1 MFSTLLI
8 GEGTLLIL
16 CAQILLRHG
25 HAIEAIVS
33 ASNAIREWAREQKI
47 RCLPRLDG
55 LPAAM
60 AGRPVDYLFSIAN
73 LFVVPA
79 RILALPRL
87 GAINFHD
94 GPLPRYAGLHAT
106 TWAILNRETSHGVTW
121 HEMRETVDTGGILQ
135 QRLFELA
142 PDETAFTLNRKCFT
156 AGIESFEEL
165 VRGLGEGQVRARPQ
179 DGSER
184 TYFGK
189 HTRPP
194 AQACIDWTLPA
205 ETIAAFVRAL
215 DFGSYPNPLEV
226 PKVVVDGRALLV
238 PRIEVLSACSDSP
251 PGTVLDIAGDAVRVA
266 TSTTQVVIPRL
277 LTVGG
282 EVVTAT
288 AAGIAP
294 GYRFEP
300 LPADAVAR
308 LTELGPSIVRHEDF
322 WRDRLLDLAPLEL
335 PFACR
340 GASPPGSRP
349 RATDTL
355 VTPPVPAVAGDRAD
369 GLTAALILYLARIAG
384 RSSFDVGFG
393 HAGIEGFRS
402 DLELFFAPQVPL
414 HVAVDGDGSGEEA
427 LRAVLGELETARDQH
442 TYARSLVART
452 PDLRGRDIRL
462 PIGIEQ
468 RDEPEDAADD
478 NDLTIWVSRDGRTS
492 NWSYRLA
499 VVDHAQIVE
508 HQRAFT
514 AFLQHLTANLGAP
527 LASIS
532 LLTDAERERL
542 LVTWNATHKAYPDEA
557 TVHALF
563 EQQVRRTPDAVAVI
577 CDDQQRSYDE
587 LNRAANQLARH
598 LQRLGAGPEVLV
610 GLCLERSI
618 DLLTGLYG
626 ILKAGAAYVPLDP
639 AYPADRLALMVEDA
653 RCPIILT
660 QQSLLQRLP
669 PHRAKVVCIDT
680 DRESIEREPDGDLDA
695 GVTGRDLSYVIY
707 TSGSTGRPKGVMVEH
722 RNVVNFFAGMDE
734 RVPHGDRRTLA
745 GGDQPLVRHLGA
757 RAVLDPGA
765 RVQGGYP
772 SRSRPASCPRPAGS
786 SRRRPDFSL
795 FYFASDEGGER
806 RRTSTACCSKGR
818 SSPTGNGFA
827 AVWTPERHFHAFGGL
842 YPNPAV
848 TSAAIAAITRS
859 VEIRAGSC
867 VSAAAPPD
875 PRRRGVGGRRQHLA
889 GPRRHL
895 LRLRLAAERL
905 RPRAGQLR
913 RPQERHVRRH
923 RDRAAPVARRDGPVS
938 RAAMGKEVDVRT
950 LPRPVQTELPIWVT
964 AAGNPET
971 FRRPAQLGAS
981 VLTHLLGQSVDDA
994 GREDR
999 HLPRGLA
1006 GGRASGRW
1014 PRDADAAHLRRRRR
1028 RPRCARSCAADEGL
1042 PAQLAGSDQ
1051 AGRLDLPDVQAARRG
1066 DRADPPRDVRRAGAL
1081 AGGHGRACSTRLR
1094 ALLRDERPVRH
1105 ARQPASRMVERLQG
1119 DRASTRSPA

>member
-722 RNVVNFFAGMDE
+722 RNVTNFFAGMDD
-734 RVPHGDRRTLA
+734 RVPHGSPGTWLAVTSLSFDISVLELFWTTVRGFKVVIHRGPDRHRA
-745 GGDQPLVRHLGA
+745 RDRGA
-757 RAVLDPGA
+757 RAAG
-765 RVQGGYP
+765 VQ
-772 SRSRPASCPRPAGS
+772 
-786 SRRRPDFSL
+786 FSL
-795 FYFASDEGGER
+795 FYFASDEGENAADKYRLLLEGAKFADR
-806 RRTSTACCSKGR
+806 
-818 SSPTGNGFA
+818 NGFA
-827 AVWTPERHFHAFGGL
+827 AVWTPERHFGAFGGL
-842 YPNPAV
+842 YPNPSV
-848 TSAAIAAITRS
+848 TSAALAAITRS
-859 VEIRAGSC
+859 LASERAAACRPCTARSGLRRNGRSWTTSPAAASGSRSPPAGSLTTSC
-867 VSAAAPPD
+867 CSPGSTPIASRSCSAASRSCDGCGGARRSGFPVRMARRSRSGPCPGRSRPSCRSGSRSRGTRRRFAWRAPP
-875 PRRRGVGGRRQHLA
+875 
-889 GPRRHL
+889 
-895 LRLRLAAERL
+895 
-905 RPRAGQLR
+905 
-913 RPQERHVRRH
+913 
-923 RDRAAPVARRDGPVS
+923 
-938 RAAMGKEVDVRT
+938 
-950 LPRPVQTELPIWVT
+950 
-964 AAGNPET
+964 
-971 FRRPAQLGAS
+971 
-981 VLTHLLGQSVDDA
+981 
-994 GREDR
+994 
-999 HLPRGLA
+999 
-1006 GGRASGRW
+1006 ASGSSPTCWARAWRRW
-1014 PRDADAAHLRRRRR
+1014 PRSS
-1028 RPRCARSCAADEGL
+1028 PSTG
-1042 PAQLAGSDQ
+1042 
-1051 AGRLDLPDVQAARRG
+1051 RRG
-1066 DRADPPRDVRRAGAL
+1066 G
-1081 AGGHGRACSTRLR
+1081 STDIRVM
-1094 ALLRDERPVRH
+1094 A
-1105 ARQPASRMVERLQG
+1105 
-1119 DRASTRSPA
+1119 T